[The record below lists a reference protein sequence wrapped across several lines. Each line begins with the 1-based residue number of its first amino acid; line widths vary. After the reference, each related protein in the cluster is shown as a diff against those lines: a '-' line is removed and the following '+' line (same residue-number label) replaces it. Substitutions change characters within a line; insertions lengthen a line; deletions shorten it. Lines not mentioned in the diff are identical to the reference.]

1 MITICKLNGNSDVR
15 GWVVSSA
22 MRKRGRKPSARGKSF
37 VLLTWLFLPC
47 AVQSAAGP
55 HVGNDSRLSQ
65 AVPFSEFRSEKQS
78 WPERVIWQ
86 RPKVFFGSQT
96 VIVRDG
102 MNTRDDHPFEDV
114 HIVGDHLG
122 KLIIRGGS
130 ISKPLVM
137 HDNDFKGEIILD
149 AGTLQVDDS
158 RIAAK
163 LIRVKNDTW
172 LVGSGLALPLDGPR
186 RQHDQHVLIERGGSL
201 QVGSLEAKKKDQ
213 IKSFVIK
220 GNLTVHG
227 DVWIHN
233 LESGAGSTLYVEGDY
248 HGEKGSVVHMA
259 IDERSR
265 LVEVVAPSHSMAHDK
280 LVIMGN
286 SSGESKVRI
295 INLGRGADI
304 DYARGLIKL
313 ITVRGNSEAEFTLAG
328 RSVAGSYEYRL
339 VRRDDRDPA
348 SSSLKDWYLVSDASP
363 TSGNKQQSE
372 EPAGDSSSPEGGTST
387 EPVSEGQSESEQ
399 NAAAN
404 AGRSSDSKLN
414 TAQGKAL
421 SMRAPLV
428 PRIKI
433 IRPEAGSYN
442 SNALAANT
450 MFRMHLNDRLSS
462 YYQGEGHGHHGSVW
476 VRYNGSR
483 NHLNEASGQ
492 LRIRGNKNMAMLGI
506 DMLASSTNLLDQITI
521 GVMGGY
527 GHYGGR
533 TTSRVSGYSSHG
545 KVDGHSV
552 GIYGTY
558 QQNADTQS
566 GIYLDTWVLWNR
578 FNNKVKGDD
587 LPLEKYTSKGVT
599 ASAEL
604 GYNAKIAER
613 NNVKY
618 VLQPHAQII
627 YQNVR
632 SANLQ
637 EANGTRV
644 DFLNRGRTQ
653 TVVGLRAAAHIP
665 SGLTSTITP
674 HLELNWLR
682 SSKNYGVRMNGVGAE
697 MDGGRNAG
705 QLKLGVEGDINQRV
719 SLDVALFRNQG
730 NSGYYET
737 GGNLALKYRF

>member
-1 MITICKLNGNSDVR
+1 M
-15 GWVVSSA
+15 
-22 MRKRGRKPSARGKSF
+22 
-37 VLLTWLFLPC
+37 
-47 AVQSAAGP
+47 GP
-55 HVGNDSRLSQ
+55 HVGNDVRRSHV
-65 AVPFSEFRSEKQS
+65 VPFSELHSEEQS
-78 WPERVIWQ
+78 WSDWVTLK
-86 RPKVFFGSQT
+86 RPKVLFGSQT

-102 MNTRDDHPFEDV
+102 MRTRDDFSFDEV
-114 HIVGDHLG
+114 HVVGDSLS
-122 KLIIRGGS
+122 KLITRGGDAS
-130 ISKPLVM
+130 RPLTM
-137 HDNDFKGEIILD
+137 HDNDFNGEIIVK
-149 AGTLQVDDS
+149 AGALQVDDS

-163 LIRVKNDTW
+163 RITVQNEASLLGNGVAAPDY
-172 LVGSGLALPLDGPR
+172 GPG
-186 RQHDQHVLIERGGSL
+186 RQRDQHILIERGGSL
-201 QVGSLEAKKKDQ
+201 QVGSLAARTKYQAE
-213 IKSFVIK
+213 SFVIK
-220 GNLTVHG
+220 GNLAVHG

-233 LESGAGSTLYVEGDY
+233 LPSGAGSTLYVQGDY

-259 IDERSR
+259 IDERAR
-265 LVEVVAPSHSMAHDK
+265 LVKLISPSRSMAHDK

-286 SSGESKVRI
+286 SSGESQVRI
-295 INLGRGADI
+295 INLGSGADI
-304 DYARGLIKL
+304 DYARGVIKL
-313 ITVRGNSEAEFTLAG
+313 ITVRGDSAAEFTLAG
-328 RSVAGSYEYRL
+328 RAVAGSYEYRL
-339 VRRDDRDPA
+339 ARRDDRDPA
-348 SSSLKDWYLVSDASP
+348 SGSRKDWYLVSD
-363 TSGNKQQSE
+363 TSENKDQSDGS
-372 EPAGDSSSPEGGTST
+372 AGDSSS
-387 EPVSEGQSESEQ
+387 SEGRTSPKQISERPPSDEQS
-399 NAAAN
+399 AAADPGN
-404 AGRSSDSKLN
+404 SSDSKPDTTN
-414 TAQGKAL
+414 ENAL
-421 SMRAPLV
+421 IIRAPLA
-428 PRIKI
+428 PRTKV

-450 MFRMHLNDRLSS
+450 MFQMNLNDRLSS
-462 YYQGEGHGHHGSVW
+462 YYQGEAPGHHGSVW

-483 NHLNEASGQ
+483 NHLNDASGQ
-492 LRIRGNKNMAMLGI
+492 LRIRGDKNMAMLGI
-506 DMLASSTNLLDQITI
+506 DMLASSTNLLDQITL

-527 GHYGGR
+527 GQYHGH

-558 QQNADTQS
+558 QQNADIQS
-566 GIYLDTWVLWNR
+566 GIYLDSWVLWNR

-644 DFLNRGRTQ
+644 HFLNRGRTQ

-682 SSKNYGVRMNGVGAE
+682 SSKNYAVRMNGVGAE
-697 MDGGRNAG
+697 MHGGRNTG

-730 NSGYYET
+730 NSGYHET
-737 GGNLALKYRF
+737 GGNLALKYRY